1 MFAATARFAG
11 IVFAGLLFAA
21 SAASAQETM
30 KGGTITY
37 AKPGEMISLDPHTSI
52 SGVDWRI
59 LYQIYEQLLSVNDDF
74 TFGPGLATSWEQ
86 PAPTTYIFHLNK
98 DSKFSNG
105 RTVVASDVV
114 GSLERVLNP
123 ETAAFWA
130 VQLGKV
136 KEIVADDDHTVR
148 VELEVPHTPF
158 PSSESCLAG
167 SPSYTTPRAERLE
180 QARALLAEAGYDGSP
195 VELIASPIFPA
206 FPLIAQVMQK
216 NLADIGMEVE
226 IKQLLQAEWY
236 DAVFA
241 GKSEFD
247 FAISY
252 FAGYSDPAMVLAWW
266 DPVASVW
273 NRHFVETIPE
283 LNDLL
288 AQTRVTPSGDARE
301 AQFKRICELIDD
313 SANMLAI
320 ATKNDIV
327 AYRHDQVS
335 VEINR
340 MEGNLDT
347 LKFIEEFARLK

>member
-1 MFAATARFAG
+1 MKKSWGALPDIRPALNVTLARGEVLLGGGFPGYSRRSQDGPHGSDAAEEAETMFAATARLAG
-11 IVFAGLLFAA
+11 IVFAGLLLAA

-86 PAPTTYIFHLNK
+86 PTPTTYIFHLNK

-105 RTVVASDVV
+105 RGVVASDVV
-114 GSLERVLNP
+114 GSLERVLDP

-148 VELEVPHTPF
+148 VE
-158 PSSESCLAG
+158 
-167 SPSYTTPRAERLE
+167 
-180 QARALLAEAGYDGSP
+180 
-195 VELIASPIFPA
+195 
-206 FPLIAQVMQK
+206 
-216 NLADIGMEVE
+216 
-226 IKQLLQAEWY
+226 
-236 DAVFA
+236 
-241 GKSEFD
+241 
-247 FAISY
+247 
-252 FAGYSDPAMVLAWW
+252 
-266 DPVASVW
+266 
-273 NRHFVETIPE
+273 
-283 LNDLL
+283 
-288 AQTRVTPSGDARE
+288 
-301 AQFKRICELIDD
+301 
-313 SANMLAI
+313 
-320 ATKNDIV
+320 
-327 AYRHDQVS
+327 
-335 VEINR
+335 INR